1 MNARRIFLTLGG
13 AGLSPKAPGT
23 VGTIV
28 AAFLAIPVLLFL
40 STTTLFLLA
49 LLIGVIAIKVIDKEE
64 LKGAKHDAQ
73 EIVVDE
79 LVGVWIALS
88 MVTFE
93 PYSFCLAVIFFRIFD
108 IWKPSIIKRIDQNAP
123 GGIGVVGDDAL
134 AGFFAGLMSLM
145 MIELWSRFL

>member
-1 MNARRIFLTLGG
+1 MNARRIFLTLCG

-40 STTTLFLLA
+40 SNTTLFLLA
-49 LLIGVIAIKVIDKEE
+49 LLIGIIATQVIDKEE
-64 LKGAKHDAQ
+64 AQGAQHDAQ
-73 EIVVDE
+73 EIVIDE

-88 MVTFE
+88 MVKFE
-93 PYSFCLAVIFFRIFD
+93 PDGFCLAVLLFRVFD
-108 IWKPSIIKRIDQNAP
+108 IWKPSIIGRIDRNVR

-134 AGFFAGLMSLM
+134 AGFFAGLMSV
-145 MIELWSRFL
+145 IIITLWSRFL